1 MERYSARGAI
11 QPGPKILAQYLQTG
25 LGFSARPNGLK
36 NPCNLYHFFHPG
48 PKKEREHT
56 HRLCFRTSVN
66 FLIEI
71 LYAFCARAE
80 IEHVIA
86 TIESLSIRR
95 SWQHDRRRSRLR
107 LDRGLR
113 SWRHIS
119 AKRSP
124 CGRSEISGR
133 AETHHAIRLLFQKNN
148 ENEISEILRM
158 YPRTE
163 NIFLHLE
170 DL

>member
-1 MERYSARGAI
+1 MENYSAQGAI
-11 QPGPKILAQYLQTG
+11 QPGPKILAEYLQTG
-25 LGFSARPNGLK
+25 LGFSARSNGLK

-48 PKKEREHT
+48 PKKEREHAY
-56 HRLCFRTSVN
+56 RLCFRTSVN
-66 FLIEI
+66 LLMEM

-86 TIESLSIRR
+86 TIFR
-95 SWQHDRRRSRLR
+95 
-107 LDRGLR
+107 
-113 SWRHIS
+113 
-119 AKRSP
+119 P
-124 CGRSEISGR
+124 CGRSEISAR
-133 AETHHAIRLLFQKNN
+133 AESHHVIRLLFQKNN
-148 ENEISEILRM
+148 ENEISEILKM